1 MSYDLLIRN
10 GLVIDGT
17 GNPGFEADVVEVVS
31 AYFIDEHGWSRKQA
45 SWILG
50 GIILLLGIPSALW
63 DQFFGLMDGFA
74 TSYLLP
80 IGAFLIAL
88 FAGWVLT
95 YKETERREE
104 FHRGEIRTL
113 PFLGW
118 SLVVR
123 YISPVAVALIFL
135 H

>member
-1 MSYDLLIRN
+1 
-10 GLVIDGT
+10 
-17 GNPGFEADVVEVVS
+17 
-31 AYFIDEHGWSRKQA
+31 
-45 SWILG
+45 
-50 GIILLLGIPSALW
+50 
-63 DQFFGLMDGFA
+63 MDGLA
-74 TSYLLP
+74 TNYVLP

-113 PFLGW
+113 PYLGW

>member
-17 GNPGFEADVVEVVS
+17 GNPGFEADVVKVVS

-50 GIILLLGIPSALW
+50 GIIFLLGIPSAFW
-63 DQFFGLMDGFA
+63 ERFFGLMDGLA
-74 TSYLLP
+74 TNYLLP
-80 IGAFLIAL
+80 IGDFLIAL

-95 YKETERREE
+95 YKERREE

-113 PFLGW
+113 PYLGW